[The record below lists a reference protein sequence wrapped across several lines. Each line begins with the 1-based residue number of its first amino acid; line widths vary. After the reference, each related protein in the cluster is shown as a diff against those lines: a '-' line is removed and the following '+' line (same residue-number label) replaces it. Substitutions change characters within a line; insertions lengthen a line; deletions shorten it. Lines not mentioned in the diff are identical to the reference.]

1 MAAYRQ
7 FGRLRKMEMLL
18 LFPKLWS
25 WKKAA
30 TITMANERQLM
41 RDYSNWGLENN
52 KSIVHLLAPSYL
64 ILLLMQKVKST

>member
-1 MAAYRQ
+1 MTACTTYLFSK
-7 FGRLRKMEMLL
+7 FGI
-18 LFPKLWS
+18 S
-25 WKKAA
+25 KKAA

-52 KSIVHLLAPSYL
+52 KSIVQLLAPSYL